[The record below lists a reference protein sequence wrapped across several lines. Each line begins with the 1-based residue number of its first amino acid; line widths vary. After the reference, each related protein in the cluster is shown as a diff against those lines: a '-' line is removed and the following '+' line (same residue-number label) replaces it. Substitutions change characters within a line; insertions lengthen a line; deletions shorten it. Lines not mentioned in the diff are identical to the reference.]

1 MNTPKPCTLS
11 GRLVRL
17 DPLAVSHASD
27 LFASFAEDRSIW
39 RWLPF
44 QPPESEGEMREG
56 IQQHLAAQDAG
67 LFVGFAQI
75 DVTSGRA
82 VGVTNYLGIAAR
94 DGGLEIGG
102 TWLGKRAQ
110 RTGINR
116 EAKYLLLRHAFEDL
130 GALRVQLKTDA
141 RNAQSQEA
149 IQRLGAVREGVLR
162 KHMRLWDGFVRDT
175 VMFSILDTEWPTVKV
190 ELALSRA

>member
-11 GRLVRL
+11 GRRVRL
-17 DPLAVSHASD
+17 EPLALSHTTD

-44 QPPESEGEMREG
+44 RPPESEEEMRED
-56 IQQHLAAQDAG
+56 IQQHLAAQEAG
-67 LFVGFAQI
+67 IFVAFAQT
-75 DVTSGRA
+75 DVASGRA
-82 VGVTNYLGIAAR
+82 VGVTNYLGIAPR

-102 TWLGKRAQ
+102 TWLGKSAQ

-116 EAKYLLLRHAFEDL
+116 EAKYLLLHHAFEDL
-130 GALRVQLKTDA
+130 GAVRVQLKTDG
-141 RNAQSQEA
+141 RNTQSQQA
-149 IQRLGAVREGVLR
+149 IERLGAVREGVLR

-175 VMFSILDTEWPTVKV
+175 VMFSIIETEWPIVKAR
-190 ELALSRA
+190 LRPT

>member
-1 MNTPKPCTLS
+1 MNTPTPCTLS

-17 DPLAVSHASD
+17 DPLAVSHTSD
-27 LFASFAEDRSIW
+27 LFASYAEDRSIW

-44 QPPESEGEMREG
+44 RPPSSEDEMREG

-67 LFVGFAQI
+67 VFVAFAQ
-75 DVTSGRA
+75 VEVASGRA
-82 VGVTNYLGIAAR
+82 VGATNYLGIAPR

-130 GALRVQLKTDA
+130 GAVRVQLKTDG
-141 RNAQSQEA
+141 RNTQSQQA
-149 IQRLGAVREGVLR
+149 IERLGAVREGVLR

-175 VMFSILDTEWPTVKV
+175 VMFSIIDIEWPTVKAR
-190 ELALSRA
+190 LAPS